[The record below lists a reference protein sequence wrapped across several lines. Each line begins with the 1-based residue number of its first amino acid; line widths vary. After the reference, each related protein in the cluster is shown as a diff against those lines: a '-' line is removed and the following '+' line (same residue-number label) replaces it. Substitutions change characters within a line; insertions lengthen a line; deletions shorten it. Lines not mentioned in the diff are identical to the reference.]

1 MIQLI
6 TMKKENDLSFTK
18 IYQEYYR
25 RIFNYA
31 FSRLLHREEAEDATA
46 EVFLVLLQNLRSF
59 DPKRGSVGT
68 WINRIAHNAVD
79 NYCRKAYRRKEFPS
93 SVLIREKE
101 EAGAYMAEL
110 ADVELDSD
118 MLKKV
123 AGGVCWENCPSEGSC
138 GHHVC
143 GLVGWQN
150 FKGC

>member
-1 MIQLI
+1 MFFYEENFIIPINKNELSKEMIAKAMQCKTADELI
-6 TMKKENDLSFTK
+6 ALAKTGGIELT
-18 IYQEYYR
+18 
-25 RIFNYA
+25 
-31 FSRLLHREEAEDATA
+31 
-46 EVFLVLLQNLRSF
+46 
-59 DPKRGSVGT
+59 
-68 WINRIAHNAVD
+68 
-79 NYCRKAYRRKEFPS
+79 
-93 SVLIREKE
+93 KE